1 MTYHLIRRL
10 NNKSWNCV
18 SYKKF
23 LLSETNNTI
32 IGQFISTNWYK
43 EKIKLGYSYEFAV
56 ISLNEN
62 ENFTNIISRI
72 NELESN
78 TIGICSYS
86 NVVVYKK
93 YSEHELEKLCNKT
106 QNKIYV
112 EENINNN
119 NRFGM
124 TFTNEKE
131 LNKKNQQIDRNQ
143 YFMTC
148 PSFVL
153 HL

>member
-1 MTYHLIRRL
+1 MTYHLICRL

-62 ENFTNIISRI
+62 ESLTNIISRI
-72 NELESN
+72 NESESN
-78 TIGICSYS
+78 TVDIYSHS
-86 NVVVYKK
+86 NVVIYKK
-93 YSEHELEKLCNKT
+93 YTEFELGELCSKIQNNK
-106 QNKIYV
+106 YV
-112 EENINNN
+112 ETYVNN

-124 TFTNEKE
+124 TFTNEKQV
-131 LNKKNQQIDRNQ
+131 NSNQ
-143 YFMTC
+143 YYMTC
-148 PSFVL
+148 PTFVL
-153 HL
+153 QL